1 MKFSF
6 KNSEFIQNILSRYSP
21 FKDFFIDV
29 TCMTNLVDSIV
40 VVVIKIP
47 EYKLQADGIHMLQL
61 HLENRQKGKSE
72 IFHGLKYT
80 L

>member
-1 MKFSF
+1 MKFF
-6 KNSEFIQNILSRYSP
+6 LQIQKVYRIYYLGIVS

-29 TCMTNLVDSIV
+29 TCMTNLVNSIV

-47 EYKLQADGIHMLQL
+47 EYILQADGIHMLQL
-61 HLENRQKGKSE
+61 FLENRQQGKSE